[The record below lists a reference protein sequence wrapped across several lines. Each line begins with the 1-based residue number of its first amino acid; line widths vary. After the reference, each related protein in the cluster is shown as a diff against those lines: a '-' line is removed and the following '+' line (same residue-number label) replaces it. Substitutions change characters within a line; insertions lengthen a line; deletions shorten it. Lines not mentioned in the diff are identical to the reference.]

1 MTPEEHERLATER
14 IELMADIVFARLEVA
29 NIKVDLKAAIWNY
42 LNLEEKLRDMELQFP
57 GLKGET

>member
-57 GLKGET
+57 GLKGEM